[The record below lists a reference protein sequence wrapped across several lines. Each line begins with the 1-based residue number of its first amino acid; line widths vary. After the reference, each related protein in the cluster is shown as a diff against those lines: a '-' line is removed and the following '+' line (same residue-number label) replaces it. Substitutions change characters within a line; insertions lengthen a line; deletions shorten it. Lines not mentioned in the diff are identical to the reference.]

1 MPGEQQQ
8 VNVAGYAGPRRR
20 ASLILLLLVNLLPLV
35 GVLWLDWDVVGLL
48 VLYWSENLILG
59 FYTILKML
67 TKSPR
72 SGLPLSLFFCLHYGG
87 FCAGHGIFILSV
99 LLDVNVEPQSEHPWP
114 LLLVFPQMFINVVQQ
129 VMAHAPT
136 DWTVPFVALVIS
148 HGVSF
153 VSNFLL
159 AGERE
164 QVRLS
169 ELMAAPYSRIFLLH
183 IAIIFG
189 GIAAMAM
196 GQPLAMLVILVLL
209 KSGLDIK
216 LHLREHRV
224 LAKQAR

>member
-1 MPGEQQQ
+1 
-8 VNVAGYAGPRRR
+8 
-20 ASLILLLLVNLLPLV
+20 
-35 GVLWLDWDVVGLL
+35 
-48 VLYWSENLILG
+48 
-59 FYTILKML
+59 
-67 TKSPR
+67 
-72 SGLPLSLFFCLHYGG
+72 
-87 FCAGHGIFILSV
+87 
-99 LLDVNVEPQSEHPWP
+99 
-114 LLLVFPQMFINVVQQ
+114 MFINVVQQ

-136 DWTVPFVALVIS
+136 GWTVPFVALVIS

>member
-114 LLLVFPQMFINVVQQ
+114 L
-129 VMAHAPT
+129 
-136 DWTVPFVALVIS
+136 
-148 HGVSF
+148 
-153 VSNFLL
+153 
-159 AGERE
+159 
-164 QVRLS
+164 
-169 ELMAAPYSRIFLLH
+169 
-183 IAIIFG
+183 
-189 GIAAMAM
+189 
-196 GQPLAMLVILVLL
+196 
-209 KSGLDIK
+209 
-216 LHLREHRV
+216 
-224 LAKQAR
+224 